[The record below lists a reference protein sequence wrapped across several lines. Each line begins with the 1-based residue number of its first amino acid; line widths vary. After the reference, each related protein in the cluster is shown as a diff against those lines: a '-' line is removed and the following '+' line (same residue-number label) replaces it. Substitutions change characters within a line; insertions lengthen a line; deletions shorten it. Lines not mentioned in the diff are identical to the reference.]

1 MTTTPS
7 VWLGDPAHDVTSS
20 RHPLADVDAT
30 KPFRALGGWLK
41 PHRWRIL
48 LAALLFGIKD
58 CPQWVLPVITAAVID
73 VVVDRGEVT
82 HLLWLLIAALVILV
96 QNFPTNM
103 LFVRLYMGSVRH
115 LAADVR
121 NGLTHRLQELSIGYH
136 SRMSSSIIQSKLVR
150 DVENIELMLQQS
162 AQTGLSA
169 LFVLSGAIVVTS
181 VRAPAFVPVFVL
193 AVPLAVLL
201 VRGLRSRSN
210 ARNEVFRHS
219 VEHLSARVG
228 EMAALMPITRAHGL
242 ESTAAGR
249 VGASADRVRS
259 AGLALDRLNGS
270 FGSLS
275 WISYQALGVLCLVGA
290 AAAALTGIVPISA
303 GEVVLLSTYFTILT
317 SSIIGLLSLAPVIAK
332 GRESIK
338 SICEVLQEPD
348 VERNHG
354 RSLVREVRGDIRLD
368 DVGFIH
374 PDGAGERPAL
384 AGMSLHIRPGETV
397 AFVGPSGSGKS
408 TLLNLVLGFLRPTS
422 GRILLDGADMATLDM
437 RSFRSSVS
445 VVPQESVLFEGSVRD
460 NIAYGLDGVSDEQVR
475 RAIVDANATDIV
487 ERMPLGWNTIVGERG
502 SRLSGGQRQ
511 RLAIARALVRDPR
524 VLLLD
529 EATSA
534 LDGESERLVQQALG
548 RLMGGRTTLV
558 VAHRLSTIR
567 SADRIVVL
575 DGGRIVEIGTHEQLV
590 ALDGRYARLVNAQR

>member
-1 MTTTPS
+1 MIRQNRAAP
-7 VWLGDPAHDVTSS
+7 VVGDA
-20 RHPLADVDAT
+20 AVDT
-30 KPFRALGGWLK
+30 RRPFRSLLSWFKPF
-41 PHRWRIL
+41 RWRIL
-48 LAALLFGIKD
+48 LAILLFGIKD

-73 VVVDRGEVT
+73 VVVDRGEPMQ
-82 HLLWLLIAALVILV
+82 LLWLLIAALVILA
-96 QNFPTNM
+96 QNFPTNV
-103 LFVRLYMGSVRH
+103 LFVRLYMGSVRQ
-115 LAADVR
+115 LAADIR
-121 NGLTHRLQELSIGYH
+121 NSLTHRLQELSIGYH

-150 DVENIELMLQQS
+150 DVENIELMLQQT

-181 VRAPAFVPVFVL
+181 VRAPVFVPVFLL
-193 AVPLAVLL
+193 AVPVAVLL
-201 VRGLRSRSN
+201 VRGLRHRSN
-210 ARNEVFRHS
+210 ARNEHFRHS

-249 VGASADRVRS
+249 VGASADGVRS

-275 WISYQALGVLCLVGA
+275 WISYQSLGVLCLVGA

-317 SSIIGLLSLAPVIAK
+317 GSIIGLLSLAPVIAK
-332 GRESIK
+332 GRESVK

-348 VERNHG
+348 VELNQG
-354 RSLVREVRGDIRLD
+354 RALVGGVRGDIRLD
-368 DVGFIH
+368 NVGFVH
-374 PDGAGERPAL
+374 PDGAGQRPAL
-384 AGMSLHIRPGETV
+384 AGMSLHIEAGETV
-397 AFVGPSGSGKS
+397 ALVGPSGSGKS

-422 GRILLDGADMATLDM
+422 GRILLDGVDMDTLDM
-437 RSFRSSVS
+437 RSFRSFVS

-460 NIAYGLDGVSDEQVR
+460 NIAYGLDDVSDERVR
-475 RAIVDANATDIV
+475 QAILDANALDIV
-487 ERMPLGWNTIVGERG
+487 ERMPRGWDTIVGERG
-502 SRLSGGQRQ
+502 ARLSGGQRQ

-534 LDGESERLVQQALG
+534 LDGESERLVQQALE
-548 RLMGGRTTLV
+548 RLMAGRTTLV

-567 SADRIVVL
+567 SADRIIVL
-575 DGGRIVEIGTHEQLV
+575 DDGQIVEAGTHEQLLS
-590 ALDGRYARLVNAQR
+590 LDGRYARLVSAQS